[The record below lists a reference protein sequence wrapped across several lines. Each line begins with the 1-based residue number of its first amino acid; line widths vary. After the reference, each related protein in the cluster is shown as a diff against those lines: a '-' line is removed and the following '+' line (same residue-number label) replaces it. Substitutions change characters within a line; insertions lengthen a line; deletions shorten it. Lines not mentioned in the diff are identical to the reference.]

1 MTETATGSSRRISI
15 DRLDRAAATYEQAAK
30 PFLIAIFMVLALM
43 PFYLQL
49 GPLRMTPIRFFL
61 LIAFIPLVIRWMSG
75 RYGGILLPDIL
86 LAAHGLW
93 MFIAMVM
100 TEGFSASV
108 EFLGTQVMEMFGP
121 YLLARTYIRD
131 LPSFVYFVKFLLLTI
146 IVLIPFAIIENITN
160 KMPISMFFDALP
172 GFDTLIKEQNDV
184 RMNLFRAQVT
194 LPHPISWGVFCATIF
209 ALAWFVPLANG
220 AGKASR
226 VFWAGV
232 TAVGSFLSLSSG
244 AILSVGIQCG
254 LIGWHVATQWLK
266 ARWLVLGGGFL
277 SVYIIIDLISNR
289 SAIEVF
295 LSYLTFSAHNAYFR
309 IEIFNYGWKEVSEF
323 PIFGIGQREFRRP
336 WWMHS
341 ASVDNFWLLTA
352 MRYGIPGTLLMIG
365 GFLIG
370 VYKVGAMNFS
380 NRPDLAACQRG
391 YVIAM
396 VGLFFSLTTVH
407 LWASAFAFIFL
418 LFGSGIWLYSSEQ
431 DLAIDEAPQSEQTE
445 SPRRRGP
452 ERTHLPERTAR
463 AERNV
468 AVERAPA
475 RERDDAPQALRHRK
489 ETNASRSKFT
499 RGDIKPTPKR

>member
-1 MTETATGSSRRISI
+1 MTDTTTGSARKMSI
-15 DRLDRAAATYEQAAK
+15 DRLDRAAATYEQTAK
-30 PFLIAIFMVLALM
+30 PFLITIFMILALM

-61 LIAFIPLVIRWMSG
+61 LIAFIPLVFRWISG

-131 LPSFVYFVKFLLLTI
+131 LPSFVYFVKVLLIAI
-146 IVLIPFAIIENITN
+146 IVLIPFALVENITN
-160 KMPISMFFDALP
+160 KMPVSMVFDALP
-172 GFDTLIKEQNDV
+172 GFSTLIKEQNDM
-184 RMNLFRAQVT
+184 RMSLFRAQVT
-194 LPHPISWGVFCATIF
+194 FPHPISWGVFCATIF

-220 AGKASR
+220 ASTASR
-226 VFWAGV
+226 VFWSGV

-266 ARWLVLGGGFL
+266 ARWLILGGGFL
-277 SVYIIIDLISNR
+277 VFYILIDLISNR
-289 SAIEVF
+289 TAIEVF
-295 LSYLTFSAHNAYFR
+295 LSYLTFSSHNAYFR

-365 GFLIG
+365 GFLVG
-370 VYKVGAMNFS
+370 VFKVGLMDFS
-380 NRPDLAACQRG
+380 KRPDLAACQRG

-418 LFGSGIWLYSSEQ
+418 LFGSGIWLYSSDQ
-431 DLAIDEAPQSEQTE
+431 ALDLEEPSDSEKAE
-445 SPRRRGP
+445 SPRRGGP
-452 ERTHLPERTAR
+452 ERTHLPERTLR
-463 AERNV
+463 AERTRG
-468 AVERAPA
+468 VERTVA
-475 RERDDAPQALRHRK
+475 REREEVPEAMRNRQ
-489 ETNASRSKFT
+489 ETDASRNRFT
-499 RGDIKPTPKR
+499 RGDVKPTPKR